1 MILSSWLKIHHVSQ
15 SHSQLAPINTI
26 YIYIHICMYDVYVYD
41 VYVYDVSVYDVY
53 MYQINS
59 AKKLKI
65 HPNFPITNHD
75 GVETLVLPLVL
86 H

>member
-1 MILSSWLKIHHVSQ
+1 MY
-15 SHSQLAPINTI
+15 PIPLPISTNQH
-26 YIYIHICMYDVYVYD
+26 YIYMYDVYVYD
-41 VYVYDVSVYDVY
+41 VYVYDVY
-53 MYQINS
+53 MYHINS

>member
-1 MILSSWLKIHHVSQ
+1 
-15 SHSQLAPINTI
+15 
-26 YIYIHICMYDVYVYD
+26 MYDVYVYD
-41 VYVYDVSVYDVY
+41 VYVYDVY
-53 MYQINS
+53 MYHINS

-86 H
+86 HWIITLS